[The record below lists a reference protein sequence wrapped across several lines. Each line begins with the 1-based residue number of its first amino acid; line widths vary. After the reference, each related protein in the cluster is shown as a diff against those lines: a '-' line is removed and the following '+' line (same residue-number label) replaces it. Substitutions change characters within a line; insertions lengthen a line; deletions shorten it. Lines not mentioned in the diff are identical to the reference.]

1 MTDELYPDELTPDE
15 ESPLPMAQAAAA
27 AGYHVPPDIIP
38 RDAMWSAIQ
47 ARRGRDGSSGT
58 DAPPATIAPVAPSAG
73 ASPDSDVVVLH
84 TRRSALSRYPQL
96 PRWIAA
102 AAAAAVVVF
111 GINLARGNSVESSG
125 TVAVTS
131 AVVDSAAT
139 PASNVWQVAST
150 EHFGRAETMLTTL
163 AESPE
168 TSGDREL
175 TAWSRDLL
183 ESTRLLMDS
192 PAGRDPR
199 RRALLQEL
207 ELVLVQLVESGPALR
222 TEDRSVMDELLTKS
236 SLLLTRIRTTVPAGI
251 PASHN

>member
-1 MTDELYPDELTPDE
+1 MTDELYPDEEL
-15 ESPLPMAQAAAA
+15 PLATAHAEAAAT
-27 AGYHVPPDIIP
+27 YHVPPDIIP
-38 RDAMWSAIQ
+38 RDAMWASIQ
-47 ARRGRDGSSGT
+47 ARRGRGDRVAASAASTGI
-58 DAPPATIAPVAPSAG
+58 PAE
-73 ASPDSDVVVLH
+73 SPAVVPTPEHDVVVLH
-84 TRRSALSRYPQL
+84 TRRSAMRLPRM

-111 GINLARGNSVESSG
+111 GISLERGIMVEPAT
-125 TVAVTS
+125 TVATI
-131 AVVDSAAT
+131 DSAAST
-139 PASNVWQVAST
+139 SGSAWQVAST

-163 AESPE
+163 ATSPE

-192 PAGRDPR
+192 PAGRDPK
-199 RRALLQEL
+199 RRALLLEL
-207 ELVLVQLVESGPALR
+207 ELVLVQLVESGPAMR

-236 SLLLTRIRTTVPAGI
+236 ALLLTRIRTTVPAGI